1 MPKEYSRTQRIAD
14 MIQRELSELI
24 RDEMRDPR
32 VKLASITGV
41 EVSRDLSHAK
51 VYVNFIAP
59 EKEAADHQQAVKALN
74 GAAGFLRSHLAR
86 SVELRTTPALRFIYD
101 ATSEK
106 GQKLSALIDYALHR
120 DQQLRGDAAGH
131 EEDEGGGVDD
141 RQRDARQADD
151 E

>member
-24 RDEMRDPR
+24 RNEMRDPR
-32 VKLASITGV
+32 VNLTSITGV

-59 EKEAADHQQAVKALN
+59 EKEAADHEQAVKALN
-74 GAAGFLRSHLAR
+74 GAAGFLRSQLAR
-86 SVELRTTPALRFIYD
+86 TVELRTTPALRFIYD

-120 DQQLRGDAAGH
+120 DQQLRGDSAP
-131 EEDEGGGVDD
+131 DESSDD
-141 RQRDARQADD
+141 RPAD
-151 E
+151 EE

>member
-24 RDEMRDPR
+24 RNEMRDPR
-32 VKLASITGV
+32 VSLTSITGV
-41 EVSRDLSHAK
+41 EVSRDLAHAK

-59 EKEAADHQQAVKALN
+59 AKEAREHEEAVKALN
-74 GAAGFLRSHLAR
+74 GAAGFLRSQLAR
-86 SVELRTTPALRFIYD
+86 TVELRTTPALRFIYD

-106 GQKLSALIDYALHR
+106 GQKLSALIDYARHR
-120 DQQLRGDAAGH
+120 DQRLRGDEAA
-131 EEDEGGGVDD
+131 DEGNGDHSSDG
-141 RQRDARQADD
+141 